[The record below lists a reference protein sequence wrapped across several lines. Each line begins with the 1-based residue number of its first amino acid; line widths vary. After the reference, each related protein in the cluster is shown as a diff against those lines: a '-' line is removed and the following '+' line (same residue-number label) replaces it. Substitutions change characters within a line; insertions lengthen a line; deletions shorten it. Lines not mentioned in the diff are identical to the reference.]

1 MYVSHWDADD
11 DGHGAMGLKVLKR
24 SKNSDHKWS
33 VYFLG
38 QYPLIIIQDKGKYYS
53 NQLNLEY
60 VDTGSRT
67 FLEIQ

>member
-1 MYVSHWDADD
+1 VSHWDSDD
-11 DGHGAMGLKVLKR
+11 DGHGAIGLRVLKR
-24 SKNSDHKWS
+24 STNSDHKG
-33 VYFLG
+33 VVDFFG